1 VTAAATSRAA
11 VESALVLHGVS
22 AELAAPLAD
31 AVLAV
36 PPGSF
41 ERSELDGASP
51 ARLAVLAAIV
61 AAFDVRR
68 FGVALRA
75 LLASLE
81 LLERAGAP
89 DEGLDALDALDVMD
103 AFDRGRAWHLRGF
116 VALRLDREK
125 ARADRALR
133 KSVRALLE
141 DGSKAASAYLAR
153 VHDTRGQLLH
163 SQGEL
168 GEARRELEL
177 AARLRRENG
186 DELGLAITLGNLGR
200 LCFELGDFDAAE
212 RLLRDDL
219 ELVERLSPDRTQLR
233 AQLCSHLARCAL
245 ERGQVPEARALLDR
259 SEALA
264 GDDAIAAG
272 FVLVGRGTLALRGGD
287 ASLARVLAEQA
298 HARLDASPLPSP
310 LIAGLHAEIERLA
323 GDAALAEGDA
333 APASARY
340 GQAAEVLAAQVGSP
354 LDRAR
359 VLDGLSRAHAAL
371 GEHQIAATEL
381 RAAVRALDGTAAH
394 ALREELETELRTKYR
409 DSWLLH
415 AAGRFVGQEHIEFLL
430 SEAGHAG
437 FRGARRRVA
446 TLFSDVRGFTAISEQ
461 LEPEQLIAWL
471 NELLGGL
478 TRCIDASGGMVD
490 KFIGDAVMALF
501 PSPARP
507 EAIVDAD
514 AVVEA
519 ALAMTDEIA
528 RFNEAHAMRKTLRLG
543 IGIHAGDV
551 VCGLIGSPQKRE
563 FTAMGDVV
571 NTASR
576 LEGMTKQLGAD
587 ILISDA
593 IESALAERDR
603 FLLRPLGRFRPKGRA
618 TPIAVWD
625 VMGERDGTRAARAID
640 VEIAEAEAALTAL
653 ASMDFA
659 SAEARFAALAA
670 RHGTTTRAPGYELHR
685 AHAAAMRAPPPGAG
699 WDGAVV
705 LTEK

>member
-1 VTAAATSRAA
+1 VTAAVTSQAV
-11 VESALVLHGVS
+11 VESALLQHGVPT
-22 AELAAPLAD
+22 ELAAPLAD

-41 ERSELDGASP
+41 DRSELDGAPP

-81 LLERAGAP
+81 QLERAGAP
-89 DEGLDALDALDVMD
+89 GDGLDDLG

-116 VALRLDREK
+116 LALRLDGEK
-125 ARADRALR
+125 SRADRALR

-141 DGSKAASAYLAR
+141 DGSQAASAYLAR

-163 SQGEL
+163 AQGEL

-177 AARLRRENG
+177 AARLRRETG

-200 LCFELGDFDAAE
+200 LCFELGDFDAAA

-219 ELVERLSPDRTQLR
+219 ELVERLSPGRTQLR

-245 ERGQVPEARALLDR
+245 EGGQVDEARTLLDR

-264 GDDAIAAG
+264 GDDAVAAG
-272 FVLVGRGTLALRGGD
+272 FVLVGRGRLALRGGD
-287 ASLARVLAEQA
+287 AGLARALAEEA
-298 HARLDASPLPSP
+298 HARLDASTLPSP
-310 LIAGLHAEIERLA
+310 LVAGLHAEIERLA

-333 APASARY
+333 EPASARY

-359 VLDGLSRAHAAL
+359 VLAGLSRAHAAL
-371 GEHQIAATEL
+371 GAHQIAATEL

-394 ALREELETELRTKYR
+394 ALREELEAELRAKYR

-446 TLFSDVRGFTAISEQ
+446 TLFSDVRGFTAISEK

-507 EAIVDAD
+507 ESTATPWHAD

-528 RFNEAHAMRKTLRLG
+528 RFNEAHAVHETLRLG

-576 LEGMTKQLGAD
+576 LEGMTKQLGAE

-640 VEIAEAEAALTAL
+640 AEIHEVEAALATL
-653 ASMDFA
+653 AASDFA
-659 SAEARFAALAA
+659 GAQARFAALAA
-670 RHGTTTRAPGYELHR
+670 RHAATSRAPGYELHR
-685 AHAAAMRAPPPGAG
+685 AHAAAACAHPPGAE

-705 LTEK
+705 LTAK